1 MYCDITYTV
10 TSCTEQEAH
19 HYAKFL
25 LGTLE
30 TVMFWHQSKENFEK
44 ECSRFPGFITR
55 YRISTHEAND
65 YVDYENY
72 RHVVHKWHYKITKV
86 GNIIINVLRA
96 S

>member
-19 HYAKFL
+19 HYARFL
-25 LGTLE
+25 LGTLD
-30 TVMFWHQSKENFEK
+30 TVMHWHESPENFKK
-44 ECSRFPGFITR
+44 ECSKYPGFITK

-65 YVDYENY
+65 YVNYENY

-86 GNIIINVLRA
+86 KQNFTLFYL
-96 S
+96 